1 MIKFQ
6 CALVISYIN
15 WLTKTRFAS
24 FKFMLFLM
32 IIASQRVSGGVI
44 LVEQWGTLIYLKEF
58 GLYSSIFY
66 LILYIFYSFEVVLL
80 MKILF
85 FPFFLYYIES
95 LWQQIENS
103 LGANSKYGWNL
114 KVISWKK
121 LDSGIAA
128 AYTGPYVSL
137 LRLKVMNY
145 IPESHLIHV
154 V

>member
-1 MIKFQ
+1 
-6 CALVISYIN
+6 
-15 WLTKTRFAS
+15 
-24 FKFMLFLM
+24 
-32 IIASQRVSGGVI
+32 
-44 LVEQWGTLIYLKEF
+44 
-58 GLYSSIFY
+58 
-66 LILYIFYSFEVVLL
+66 

-128 AYTGPYVSL
+128 AYTGPYVNL